1 MNKKGFVLA
10 LLGGVFVILIAVISI
25 IGDVFS
31 VKLITGNG
39 FAMSTTIDQQIY
51 TRGVSKGNQI
61 ISQTMSA
68 LKTFE
73 DRFSLYRAESEI
85 SKINENAG
93 VGYVEVSE
101 QTFALIK
108 KAVSYCALSNG
119 VFDITIAPVTQAWGV
134 NSDAPR
140 VPSEQELDNLKALVN
155 YNDILLNE
163 QNHSVMLRNKGQ
175 SIDLGAVAKGEACNI
190 ARELYLQNK
199 VSAALLSIGG
209 NIVVTGEKPNNS
221 DFVIGIR
228 DPRGTQIE
236 VLGKVRLTDEVL
248 STSGDYE
255 RVFEQDGKR
264 YHHIMDPS
272 TAAPAETDLMSV
284 TAICED
290 GMYAD
295 FLSTWLFLL
304 GRDEVLRR
312 MDTLDAG
319 IVAVDKDYNVYVS
332 QGLRNVFTPSENS
345 AYTYHLDF

>member
-1 MNKKGFVLA
+1 MKKNGLI
-10 LLGGVFVILIAVISI
+10 LTLIGGVLLILIVAFSL
-25 IGDVFS
+25 IGDLFS

-39 FAMSTTIDQQIY
+39 FAMSTTIDQQVY
-51 TRGVSKGNQI
+51 TSGANKGNQI
-61 ISQTMSA
+61 ISQAMSE
-68 LKTFE
+68 LKFFE
-73 DRFSLYRAESEI
+73 DRLSLYRAESEI
-85 SKINENAG
+85 DKINENAG
-93 VGYVEVSE
+93 VDYVVVSKE
-101 QTFALIK
+101 TFDLIE
-108 KAVSYCALSNG
+108 KAVSYCALSSG

-140 VPSEQELDNLKALVN
+140 VPSQQERDALRALVN
-155 YNDILLNE
+155 YNDILLDE
-163 QNHSVMLRNKGQ
+163 QTHSVMLRNKGQ

-190 ARELYLQNK
+190 VRDLYLQNK

-209 NIVVTGEKPNNS
+209 NTMVTGQKPSGS

-304 GRDEVLRR
+304 GRDEVLSR
-312 MDTLDAG
+312 MGTIDAE

-332 QGLRNVFTPSENS
+332 PGLREVFTPSENS
-345 AYTYHLDF
+345 LYTYHFDY